1 MRPIGKLRLS
11 ALNSQLL
18 FYISLK
24 SMQSYLPLK
33 MILKEVLVEDKNY
46 NLPRV
51 KTKLQETAI
60 NKNSQVRTHN

>member
-1 MRPIGKLRLS
+1 
-11 ALNSQLL
+11 
-18 FYISLK
+18 
-24 SMQSYLPLK
+24 

-51 KTKLQETAI
+51 KTKLQEAAI